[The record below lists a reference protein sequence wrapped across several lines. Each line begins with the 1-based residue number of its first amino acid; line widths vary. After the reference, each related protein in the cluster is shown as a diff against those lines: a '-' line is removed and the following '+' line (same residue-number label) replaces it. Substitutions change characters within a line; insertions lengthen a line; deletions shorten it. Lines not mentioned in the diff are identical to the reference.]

1 MRRYLS
7 VWMVLLVM
15 VMVHVDWHFGRGHH
29 HRLSLSWPYHWL
41 TGILTFL
48 PLALFC
54 AEKWPQNLIRAML
67 INGAAGLVA
76 GQIIEPLGEVVLYRI
91 PSAIVFSPERWHVF
105 WQFVLAAVVGGLAGV
120 VIVWS
125 RRLNLQKRPKS
136 V

>member
-1 MRRYLS
+1 
-7 VWMVLLVM
+7 MVLLVM

-29 HRLSLSWPYHWL
+29 HRLSMSWPYHWL
-41 TGILTFL
+41 TGIVTFL

-54 AEKWPQNLIRAML
+54 AEKWPENLIRTML

-105 WQFVLAAVVGGLAGV
+105 WQFVLAGVVGGLAGV